1 MTDFLMKRKVTVSII
16 VVVCFLLQSTLF
28 KALSIASISPN
39 LLVIVTSAFGFMR
52 GKKEGLLVG
61 FFSGLSIDLFSS
73 GAVGISSAICWYIFF
88 SSSFAGNLRF
98 PTIWCILSC
107 RSWYTRS

>member
-61 FFSGLSIDLFSS
+61 FFSGLSIDQI
-73 GAVGISSAICWYIFF
+73 GRAHV
-88 SSSFAGNLRF
+88 
-98 PTIWCILSC
+98 
-107 RSWYTRS
+107 